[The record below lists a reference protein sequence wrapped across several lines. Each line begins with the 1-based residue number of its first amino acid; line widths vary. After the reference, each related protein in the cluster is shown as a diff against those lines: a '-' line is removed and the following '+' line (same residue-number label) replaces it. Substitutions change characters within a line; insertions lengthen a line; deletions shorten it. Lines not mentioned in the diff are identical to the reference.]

1 MPTIRLSVRELVE
14 FLLRTGSIDSRFT
27 GFDRANEGARIH
39 RRLQKAAGEGYAAEV
54 FLTAERTMEGIGF
67 TIEGRADGIFTD
79 EDGTVVIDEIKT
91 TAAPTDAITENMNP
105 CHWAQGMVYGAIC
118 AEQREL
124 ETLDVRLTYYQ
135 IDTDEIIRYTRH
147 FSAAEL
153 DAFLNDLLRQYLP
166 WARRQLDWV
175 EARDRSLGALQFP
188 FPAYRPGQRALA
200 GEVYRACAAVKAEQ
214 KGGTRLF
221 CQAPTGIGKT
231 MSALF
236 PALKAMGEGKG
247 EKIFYLTARNTTQ
260 AAAEDA
266 LARLRAADPALS
278 LRSVTLTAKEKA
290 CLCKDAE
297 GRPACLPEACPY
309 ANGYYERL
317 KDALADLLD
326 STVPYDRAALTETAR
341 NTTQAAAEDALARL
355 RAADPALSLRSVTLT
370 AKEKACL
377 CKDAEGRPA
386 CLPEAC
392 PYANGYYER
401 LKDALAD
408 LLDSTVPYDRA
419 ALTETARRHRVCP
432 FELGLDLSEWCDVV
446 IGDYNYLFD
455 PTVHLRRFFDAAGD
469 YIFLIDEAHNLP
481 DRARAMYSAR
491 FCKSSLTDARRA
503 IGKGKSAL
511 KTALTKADRGFLE
524 ARRAVTK
531 LAPRRGSAPTEPPT
545 EDLTQQTSLLDT
557 EPAEAAFPLP
567 EPLLAQDGTVFL
579 QELPKELLRLLF
591 SLQAPLQDWLEADP
605 EADAHA
611 QLLELY
617 FAVQDITRAAE
628 RYDAHFVTQLTAR
641 GSELEWELLC
651 LDPAP
656 FVDASLAAGRAA
668 ALFSA
673 TLTPPGYYRSVLG
686 CPDARA
692 VALESPFPPEH
703 LGLYCLPRIS
713 TRYRDREASVQAVS
727 DALAALA
734 RAKVGNY
741 LAFFPSY
748 AYLRQVHEDFTAR
761 YPDIGTLA
769 QESGLDDAARAAFL
783 EQFGP
788 SPAKTLLGFGV
799 MGGIFGEG
807 VDLVGDRL
815 IGCAIVGV
823 GLPQVN
829 PRQEILRRY
838 YDEAGGTGFDY
849 AYRFPGMNK
858 VLQAAGRVI
867 RTQEDRG
874 VVLLLDDRFARAE
887 YTRLFP
893 RHWHQLQYLRS
904 TTELEQQLA
913 AFWALNQ

>member
-91 TAAPTDAITENMNP
+91 TAAPSDAITENMNP

-200 GEVYRACAAVKAEQ
+200 GEVYRACAAGKAEQ

-326 STVPYDRAALTETAR
+326 SAVPYDR
-341 NTTQAAAEDALARL
+341 
-355 RAADPALSLRSVTLT
+355 V
-370 AKEKACL
+370 
-377 CKDAEGRPA
+377 
-386 CLPEAC
+386 
-392 PYANGYYER
+392 
-401 LKDALAD
+401 
-408 LLDSTVPYDRA
+408 

-455 PTVHLRRFFDAAGD
+455 PVVKLRRFFDASGD
-469 YIFLIDEAHNLP
+469 WLFLIDEAHNLP
-481 DRARAMYSAR
+481 DRARAMYSAS
-491 FCKSSLTDARRA
+491 FSKASLTEAKRSL
-503 IGKGKSAL
+503 GPGKSAL
-511 KTALTKADRGFLE
+511 KTALRKADKAFLE
-524 ARRAVTK
+524 ARRAVAE
-531 LAPRRGSAPTEPPT
+531 LAPRHGTLPAEAAPAEAK
-545 EDLTQQTSLLDT
+545 QTSLLDAP
-557 EPAEAAFPLP
+557 EAETAFALP
-567 EPLLAQDGTVFL
+567 EPLFAEDGTVFFR
-579 QELPKELLRLLF
+579 ELPAGLLKP
-591 SLQAPLQDWLEADP
+591 LQALTAPLQDWLEQHPDA
-605 EADAHA
+605 EAHA
-611 QLLELY
+611 ALLDLY
-617 FAVQDITRAAE
+617 FKVQDILRAAE
-628 RYDAHFVTQLTAR
+628 RYDEHFTAQLTAY
-641 GSELEWELLC
+641 GSALDLHILC

-656 FVDASLAAGRAA
+656 FVDASLSGGRAA

-673 TLTPPGYYRSVLG
+673 TLTPPGYYRNVLG

-692 VALESPFPPEH
+692 VALESPFPPQH
-703 LGLYCLPRIS
+703 LGLYCLPAIS
-713 TRYRDREASVQAVS
+713 TRYRDREASIRPLS
-727 DALAALA
+727 DALAAMA
-734 RAKVGNY
+734 KGKVGNY

-748 AYLRQVHEDFTAR
+748 AYLRQVYEDFTAR
-761 YPDIGTLA
+761 YPDIPTLA
-769 QESGLDDAARAAFL
+769 QESGLDDAGRAAFL
-783 EQFGP
+783 ARFAPHPE
-788 SPAKTLLGFGV
+788 KTLLGFGV
-799 MGGIFGEG
+799 LGGIFGEG
-807 VDLVGDRL
+807 VDLAGDRL

-829 PRQEILRRY
+829 PRQEMLRRY
-838 YDEAGGTGFDY
+838 YDAAPGGTGFDY
-849 AYRFPGMNK
+849 AYRCPGMNK

-867 RTQEDRG
+867 RTSEDKG
-874 VVLLLDDRFARAE
+874 VVLLLDDRFARSE

-893 RHWHQLQYLRS
+893 RHWGHLQYLQNTQALS
-904 TTELEQQLA
+904 EALD
-913 AFWALNQ
+913 AFWKQP

>member
-91 TAAPTDAITENMNP
+91 TAAPTDAITEDMNP

-200 GEVYRACAAVKAEQ
+200 GEIYRACAAGKAEQ

-221 CQAPTGIGKT
+221 CPAPTGIGKT

-290 CLCKDAE
+290 CLHPDAE
-297 GRPACLPEACPY
+297 GHPACLPEVCPF
-309 ANGYYERL
+309 ANGYYDRR
-317 KDALADLLD
+317 KDALAALLD
-326 STVPYDRAALTETAR
+326 GSGSFSRAALADTAR
-341 NTTQAAAEDALARL
+341 QF
-355 RAADPALSLRSVTLT
+355 S
-370 AKEKACL
+370 
-377 CKDAEGRPA
+377 
-386 CLPEAC
+386 
-392 PYANGYYER
+392 
-401 LKDALAD
+401 
-408 LLDSTVPYDRA
+408 
-419 ALTETARRHRVCP
+419 VCP

-455 PTVHLRRFFDAAGD
+455 PVVHLKRFFDAAGD
-469 YIFLIDEAHNLP
+469 WLFLIDEAHNLP
-481 DRARAMYSAR
+481 DRARAMYSAQ
-491 FCKSSLTDARRA
+491 FAKSSLTEAKRA
-503 IGKGKSAL
+503 LGKGKSSL
-511 KTALTKADRGFLE
+511 KTALTKADKVFLA
-524 ARRAVTK
+524 ARKACAQA
-531 LAPRRGSAPTEPPT
+531 APRTGAEPAGETEPA
-545 EDLTQQTSLLDT
+545 QISLL
-557 EPAEAAFPLP
+557 PAEAAPDFALPQPLY
-567 EPLLAQDGTVFL
+567 ARDGTVFL
-579 QELPKELLRLLF
+579 QQLPAALPAALR
-591 SLQAPLQDWLEADP
+591 AVHTPLQDWLEQNPD
-605 EADAHA
+605 DSVHA

-617 FAVQDITRAAE
+617 FALQDIARAAD
-628 RYDAHFVTQLTAR
+628 RYDSHFVTQLTAR
-641 GSELEWELLC
+641 GSELELHLLC

-656 FVDASLAAGRAA
+656 FVDASLAAGRSA

-673 TLTPPGYYRSVLG
+673 TLTPPAFYRSVLG
-686 CPDARA
+686 CADARA
-692 VALESPFPPEH
+692 VALPSPFPPEN
-703 LGLYCLPRIS
+703 LGLFCLPGIS
-713 TRYRDREASVQAVS
+713 TRYRQREASVPAVA

-734 RAKVGNY
+734 KGKTGNY

-748 AYLRQVHEDFTAR
+748 AYLQQVYEAFAAR
-761 YPDIGTLA
+761 WPDIPTLV
-769 QESGLDDAARAAFL
+769 QQRSLDDAGRAEFL
-783 EQFGP
+783 AQFVP
-788 SPAKTLLGFGV
+788 HPAKTLLGFAV

-829 PRQEILRRY
+829 PRQEMLRRY
-838 YDEAGGTGFDY
+838 YEEQSGCGFDY
-849 AYRFPGMNK
+849 AYRYPGMNK
-858 VLQAAGRVI
+858 VLQAAGRVV
-867 RTQEDRG
+867 RTPQDKG
-874 VVLLLDDRFARAE
+874 VVLLLDDRFAQPDTA
-887 YTRLFP
+887 RLFP
-893 RHWHQLQYLRS
+893 PHWQHIQYLPG
-904 TTELEQQLA
+904 TAALETALA
-913 AFWALNQ
+913 AFWDV

>member
-91 TAAPTDAITENMNP
+91 TAAPTDAITEDMNP

-175 EARDRSLGALQFP
+175 EARNRSLGALQFP

-200 GEVYRACAAVKAEQ
+200 GEVYRACAAGKAEQ

-278 LRSVTLTAKEKA
+278 LRSVTLSAKEKA

-326 STVPYDRAALTETAR
+326 SAVPYDRT
-341 NTTQAAAEDALARL
+341 ALA
-355 RAADPALSLRSVTLT
+355 
-370 AKEKACL
+370 
-377 CKDAEGRPA
+377 
-386 CLPEAC
+386 
-392 PYANGYYER
+392 
-401 LKDALAD
+401 
-408 LLDSTVPYDRA
+408 
-419 ALTETARRHRVCP
+419 ETARRHRVCP

-455 PTVHLRRFFDAAGD
+455 PVVHLKRFFDASGNWV
-469 YIFLIDEAHNLP
+469 FLIDEAHNLP
-481 DRARAMYSAR
+481 DRARAMYSAQ

-503 IGKGKSAL
+503 LGKGKSAL
-511 KTALTKADRGFLE
+511 KTALTKAGKAFLE
-524 ARRAVTK
+524 ARKACVR
-531 LAPRRGSAPTEPPT
+531 LAPRRAASEDAPAEPA
-545 EDLTQQTSLLDT
+545 QTSLLA
-557 EPAEAAFPLP
+557 EPSAPVLELP
-567 EPLLAQDGTVFL
+567 EALYAREGTVFFK
-579 QELPKELLRLLF
+579 ELPSALLSPLRAV
-591 SLQAPLQDWLEADP
+591 QAPLQDWLEANPD
-605 EADAHA
+605 ADTHA

-628 RYDAHFVTQLTAR
+628 RYDSHFVTQLTAR
-641 GSELEWELLC
+641 GSELELHLLC

-656 FVDASLAAGRAA
+656 FVDASLAAGRSA

-673 TLTPPGYYRSVLG
+673 TLTPPGYYRTVLG

-692 VALESPFPPEH
+692 VALKSPFPEEN
-703 LGLYCLPRIS
+703 LGLYCLPDIS
-713 TRYRDREASVQAVS
+713 TRYRDRDTSITAVS
-727 DALAALA
+727 DALATLA
-734 RAKVGNY
+734 QGKTGNY
-741 LAFFPSY
+741 FAFFPSY
-748 AYLRQVHEDFTAR
+748 AYLRQVHEDFAAR
-761 YPDIGTLA
+761 YPGMRTLV
-769 QESGLDDAARAAFL
+769 QETGLDDTARAEFL
-783 EQFGP
+783 AQFV
-788 SPAKTLLGFGV
+788 PAPQETLLGFGV
-799 MGGIFGEG
+799 LGGIFGEG
-807 VDLVGDRL
+807 VDLAGDRL

-829 PRQEILRRY
+829 PRQEMLRRY
-838 YDEAGGTGFDY
+838 YDETSGTGFDY
-849 AYRFPGMNK
+849 AYRCPGMNK

-867 RTQEDRG
+867 RTPEDRG
-874 VVLLLDDRFARAE
+874 VVLLLDDRFALPE

-893 RHWHQLQYLRS
+893 PHWRHIRYLNS
-904 TTELEQQLA
+904 AAALTAELEQ
-913 AFWALNQ
+913 FWHKK